1 MNEWVQIAGW
11 VLLHFLWQ
19 GSLVAIVAVTVL
31 RFCRLGS
38 SNIRYVV
45 ACFALAAMLAAP
57 LMTAYVLAAQSAPAT
72 FRSASALVD
81 AGRSVA
87 ERGATLEGLR
97 IAQEALAKS
106 AGFSALED
114 YFPLIVSVWLAGVS
128 VLLVHTF
135 RGWYH
140 IRRLHKAALAWT
152 PSSWQLPANRLAQ
165 RLALR
170 KAVRVVEFSTVDVP
184 TVLGWLRPV
193 IILPVAAVAQLPPAQ
208 VEAILAHELAHVR
221 RHDYLVNL
229 LQRVAEAV
237 LFYHPAIWW
246 ISARVREERE
256 HCCDDLAIDICG
268 DRDNYAIALAEL
280 ERQRTTAPVLGLAAT
295 DGPLLNRIRRIL
307 QVSGPERIQAPNWT
321 LTLALAAV
329 FALVVGGPQRSPTLL
344 AQATTNVAN
353 ALTPSFRAGWS
364 DAMGSGSITSTGR
377 VVFTDDLRDVKSV
390 SDGGSLTVQTR
401 RLLSSRWLEISASN
415 GSVNRK
421 YFVNNSEEPWTEES
435 GRWLA
440 DELPFL
446 VRRSGVSADE
456 RVKQITEA
464 KGVNAVLDEIRLLY
478 TDSVR
483 GRYFR
488 ALFETSRL
496 DAADVNA
503 AFRLASDLISSSS
516 ELGRTLDAA
525 LTAGLQDNDG
535 FFYAATRISSSAEKS
550 RLLTEVLE
558 KSELSPARQ
567 LDFLSA
573 AATIESNAACAG
585 VLDAFIT
592 RYQLAEEPIRTAF
605 LVALKAVD
613 SNFERGRLLERVVI
627 DAR

>member
-1 MNEWVQIAGW
+1 
-11 VLLHFLWQ
+11 
-19 GSLVAIVAVTVL
+19 
-31 RFCRLGS
+31 
-38 SNIRYVV
+38 
-45 ACFALAAMLAAP
+45 
-57 LMTAYVLAAQSAPAT
+57 
-72 FRSASALVD
+72 
-81 AGRSVA
+81 
-87 ERGATLEGLR
+87 
-97 IAQEALAKS
+97 
-106 AGFSALED
+106 
-114 YFPLIVSVWLAGVS
+114 
-128 VLLVHTF
+128 
-135 RGWYH
+135 
-140 IRRLHKAALAWT
+140 
-152 PSSWQLPANRLAQ
+152 
-165 RLALR
+165 
-170 KAVRVVEFSTVDVP
+170 
-184 TVLGWLRPV
+184 
-193 IILPVAAVAQLPPAQ
+193 
-208 VEAILAHELAHVR
+208 
-221 RHDYLVNL
+221 
-229 LQRVAEAV
+229 
-237 LFYHPAIWW
+237 
-246 ISARVREERE
+246 
-256 HCCDDLAIDICG
+256 
-268 DRDNYAIALAEL
+268 
-280 ERQRTTAPVLGLAAT
+280 
-295 DGPLLNRIRRIL
+295 
-307 QVSGPERIQAPNWT
+307 
-321 LTLALAAV
+321 
-329 FALVVGGPQRSPTLL
+329 
-344 AQATTNVAN
+344 
-353 ALTPSFRAGWS
+353 
-364 DAMGSGSITSTGR
+364 MGSGSITSTGR

-401 RLLSSRWLEISASN
+401 RLLSSRRLEISASN

-421 YFVNNSEEPWTEES
+421 YFVNNSGEPWTEES

-567 LDFLSA
+567 VDFLSA
-573 AATIESNAACAG
+573 AATIGSSAACAG

-592 RYQLAEEPIRTAF
+592 RYQLAQEPIRTAF

-613 SNFERGRLLERVVI
+613 SNFERRRLLERVVI